1 MSMKKDELCKLK
13 IDIQTN
19 NLFRYRE
26 IAVLVDKPKFLEEV
40 KRVRE
45 IIGLDSLLPF
55 ISGNW
60 FTAFA
65 KWVERFP
72 QKEKVLMAHSKR
84 LCREFNRPLYMVND
98 IYQAILFG
106 KVIEER
112 VSVGIIHPKTIVEK
126 PYVAIF
132 PTPYT
137 TDEDIK
143 KSLDQAKEILK
154 GNSLLGM
161 PYNFKV
167 NDLKHTEFSQIE
179 EHRELYWRN
188 MAGESYT
195 DIAFSLSSKEAQD
208 EYLQSKTKKEANRY
222 HLERRPY
229 VIRSIQR
236 YKKAIETE

>member
-13 IDIQTN
+13 IAIQTN

-26 IAVLVDKPKFLEEV
+26 IAMLVDKPKFLETV
-40 KRVRE
+40 KTVRE
-45 IIGLDSLLPF
+45 AIGIETLLPF
-55 ISGNW
+55 VSGNW
-60 FTAFA
+60 FTAST
-65 KWVERFP
+65 KWANKFP
-72 QKEKVLMAHSKR
+72 QKDKLLMSYAKR

-106 KVIEER
+106 KVVEER
-112 VSVGIIHPKTIVEK
+112 VSVGIIHPKTIVER

-143 KSLDQAKEILK
+143 KALDQAKEILK

-161 PYNFKV
+161 PYDFKV
-167 NDLKHTEFSQIE
+167 DDPKHTEFSQIE

-188 MAGESYT
+188 IVGESYT
-195 DIAFSLSSKEAQD
+195 QIAKSMCSKKELD
-208 EYLQSKTKKEANRY
+208 EYESNIFNKKANRY
-222 HLERRPY
+222 HLAHRPY
-229 VIRSIQR
+229 VIRCIQR
-236 YKKAIETE
+236 YKKALVTE